1 VFAGVAAATVALAV
15 VAISAPSL
23 GATSGSTLT
32 SSTKSPASTKSTAVG
47 TSSVA
52 VGTSSTSVQATP
64 VENDDD
70 PDVERVSDT
79 VNAIHVTFVDE
90 SRGRT
95 IPVTVYYPVA
105 AGVYPLVVFAHGYA
119 SSAATYA
126 TLEQDVAA
134 AGFVIAA
141 PDFPLSST
149 AVTSEPVRDPVA
161 QATDVSFVIDSLLD
175 SATRPTE
182 LANRI
187 AATHVGVIGHSDGG
201 ITAAGVAYNSDY
213 ADSRIGAAVILSGAA
228 VSFPGDW
235 FTTSSPPLLAIH
247 GDADE
252 VNPFGAS
259 EAIFDGAT
267 GPKWLVKVLGGSHL
281 GPFTTDPSEA
291 SVSVLVADFLH
302 AQLEGDAGAASRIDS
317 DAETGSLALVD
328 QG

>member
-1 VFAGVAAATVALAV
+1 MEATLA
-15 VAISAPSL
+15 
-23 GATSGSTLT
+23 
-32 SSTKSPASTKSTAVG
+32 
-47 TSSVA
+47 
-52 VGTSSTSVQATP
+52 
-64 VENDDD
+64 ENADD
-70 PDVERVSDT
+70 PNVERMSDT
-79 VNAIHVTFVDE
+79 VNAIHVTFVDD

-95 IPVTVYYPVA
+95 IPVTRYYPTAV
-105 AGVYPLVVFAHGYA
+105 GGYPLVVFAHGYA

-126 TLEQDVAA
+126 TLEQEVAA
-134 AGFVIAA
+134 AGFVVAA

-149 AVTSEPVRDPVA
+149 AITSEPIRDPVA
-161 QATDVSFVIDSLLD
+161 QAADVSFVIDSLLD

-182 LANRI
+182 LANEI
-187 AATHVGVIGHSDGG
+187 AATSVGVIGHSDGG
-201 ITAAGVAYNSDY
+201 ITVAGIAYNSDY
-213 ADSRIGAAVILSGAA
+213 ADSRIGAAVILSGAE

-235 FTTSSPPLLAIH
+235 FTTASRPLLAIH

-259 EAIFDGAT
+259 QAIFDGAT

-302 AQLEGDAGAASRIDS
+302 AQLQGDADAASRIDA
-317 DAETGSLALVD
+317 DADTGSLTLAA